1 VGIIVPRHGQSAVNR
16 NRLKRRLREIVRQDV
31 LPTERGLD
39 IIIRTAPGAYSVPFA
54 DLRVEMNGVLGRLM
68 S

>member
-1 VGIIVPRHGQSAVNR
+1 
-16 NRLKRRLREIVRQDV
+16 V
-31 LPTERGLD
+31 LPAECGFD

-54 DLRVEMNGVLGRLM
+54 DLRVEVTGVMGRLM

>member
-1 VGIIVPRHGQSAVNR
+1 VDR
-16 NRLKRRLREIVRQDV
+16 NRLKRRLREIIRHDV

-54 DLRVEMNGVLGRLM
+54 DLRVEMTGVIGRLM

>member
-1 VGIIVPRHGQSAVNR
+1 MPRHGQSAVNR

-31 LPTERGLD
+31 LSASRGID
-39 IIIRTAPGAYSVPFA
+39 IIIRTAPAAYSVAFI
-54 DLRVEMNGVLGRLM
+54 DLRAEVNRAIGRLM